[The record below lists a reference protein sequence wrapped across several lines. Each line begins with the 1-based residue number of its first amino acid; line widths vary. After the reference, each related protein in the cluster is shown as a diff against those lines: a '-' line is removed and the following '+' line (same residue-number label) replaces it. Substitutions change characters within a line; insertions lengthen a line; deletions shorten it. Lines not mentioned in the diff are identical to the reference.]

1 MGVCYKETLPR
12 KKMKV
17 LVILVVIVVSVGQGV
32 SGSDA
37 KGEATTPA
45 PSKPIPIKPTPI
57 KPQVLP
63 TPIKPTPIKPLV
75 IPAPIKPGKP
85 LRNRCRASSE
95 CGGANTECKTYRCKC
110 KEEEGFYE
118 QNGQCLPINELF
130 PGTRCDKK
138 GNKGKNQGN
147 ECADP
152 NSHCRGY
159 GCLCDKGYKVT
170 DDKRGCVL
178 RVPAKTGNSP
188 SEA

>member
-45 PSKPIPIKPTPI
+45 PSEPIPTK
-57 KPQVLP
+57 P
-63 TPIKPTPIKPLV
+63 TPIKPTPIKPTP
-75 IPAPIKPGKP
+75 IKPTPIKPGKP
-85 LRNRCRASSE
+85 LRKYCRASSE

-110 KEEEGFYE
+110 KEDEGFYE

-130 PGTRCDKK
+130 PGTRCDEK
-138 GNKGKNQGN
+138 GNKGKNQDREFSIRGLG
-147 ECADP
+147 
-152 NSHCRGY
+152 HIGY
-159 GCLCDKGYKVT
+159 GIITVCMHY
-170 DDKRGCVL
+170 
-178 RVPAKTGNSP
+178 P
-188 SEA
+188 SNGITSIS